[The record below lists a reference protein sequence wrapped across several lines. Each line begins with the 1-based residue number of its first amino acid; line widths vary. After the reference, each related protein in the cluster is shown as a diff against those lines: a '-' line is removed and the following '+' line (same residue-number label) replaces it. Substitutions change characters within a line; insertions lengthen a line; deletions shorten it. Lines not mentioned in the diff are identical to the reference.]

1 MAFNSLC
8 SRTSDPPALS
18 HPSSTQNMCHHTH
31 DFKNHQFCVG
41 YGGSW
46 TWSQDLRGWG
56 RKGTPRLHR
65 KFQSYRKRLCLKNKW
80 KQTPPFL
87 MVAQMGSTLLVSP
100 SMTYITSSMYRS
112 PRTNSC
118 LDYFSW
124 TWGDFIE
131 IINYSLGLVQMSGE
145 RLFRVR
151 RQNPTLRSCSQCHPE
166 HASWKSCEVRR
177 CRQGSHHIHLSFPH
191 ALHHHL

>member
-1 MAFNSLC
+1 MDIVPGLEMLGQKERLEFKAYPGYIGNS
-8 SRTSDPPALS
+8 RVTERG
-18 HPSSTQNMCHHTH
+18 
-31 DFKNHQFCVG
+31 CV
-41 YGGSW
+41 S
-46 TWSQDLRGWG
+46 
-56 RKGTPRLHR
+56 K
-65 KFQSYRKRLCLKNKW
+65 KKKW

-87 MVAQMGSTLLVSP
+87 VVAQIGSVLLVSP

-124 TWGDFIE
+124 AWGDFIE
-131 IINYSLGLVQMSGE
+131 IINYSLGLVPISGE

-177 CRQGSHHIHLSFPH
+177 CRQGSPHLHLSFPH